1 MIPLKI
7 QVQSFIYSF
16 LYGMFFSLALNLNY
30 RFLYQSRKWVKLV
43 ITVLFIIDHA
53 LLYFIIL
60 KHINEG
66 IVHIYFFIMIVI
78 GFMVGNRKCK
88 LLRK

>member
-1 MIPLKI
+1 MIPLNI
-7 QVQSFIYSF
+7 QIQSFVYSF

-30 RFLYQSRKWVKLV
+30 RFLYQSRKWIKLI
-43 ITVLFIIDHA
+43 ITTLFILDHA

-60 KHINEG
+60 KNINDG
-66 IVHIYFFIMIVI
+66 IVHIYFFFLIFL
-78 GFMVGNRKCK
+78 GFFVGNRKCK